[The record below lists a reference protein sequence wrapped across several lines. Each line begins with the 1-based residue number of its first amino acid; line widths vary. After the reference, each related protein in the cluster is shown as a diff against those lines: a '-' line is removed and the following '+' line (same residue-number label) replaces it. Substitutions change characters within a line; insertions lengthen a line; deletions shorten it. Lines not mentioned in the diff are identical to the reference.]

1 MKLQMIS
8 IFFIWLL
15 VSHVGITL
23 GARIHANV
31 SPEELVDA
39 MDDSNEPKEK
49 GSKYMK
55 KILNDISSKTE
66 NEFVDDNM
74 YFIEEAEK
82 VVMNSYSP
90 TTTSTSS
97 SFITPLHK
105 DANDILQLHET
116 LKNSFTF
123 MNSPMLN
130 ELEELTPV
138 SPSFLEMPTDNQR
151 DAHYTEI
158 TSFLEKAMTKIS
170 RRHEDKN
177 SKLENVLATTEKLE
191 KKLNMK
197 DYAWSA
203 VFGLINGFFS
213 GMASDFRE
221 NYKSPLC
228 QDGLKHIGK
237 ETKKI
242 THAFKRLWHTSKSE
256 ILKSAISQTKF
267 HTFT

>member
-1 MKLQMIS
+1 MKLSSSTYNYTIGVLFL
-8 IFFIWLL
+8 ILL
-15 VSHVGITL
+15 SSHEII
-23 GARIHANV
+23 IHARNIERHAEFMTSTRNQNNIV
-31 SPEELVDA
+31 Q
-39 MDDSNEPKEK
+39 NN
-49 GSKYMK
+49 KYMR

-138 SPSFLEMPTDNQR
+138 SPSFLEMPT
-151 DAHYTEI
+151 
-158 TSFLEKAMTKIS
+158 
-170 RRHEDKN
+170 
-177 SKLENVLATTEKLE
+177 EN
-191 KKLNMK
+191 
-197 DYAWSA
+197 
-203 VFGLINGFFS
+203 
-213 GMASDFRE
+213 FR
-221 NYKSPLC
+221 SSSSTL
-228 QDGLKHIGK
+228 
-237 ETKKI
+237 
-242 THAFKRLWHTSKSE
+242 
-256 ILKSAISQTKF
+256 
-267 HTFT
+267 